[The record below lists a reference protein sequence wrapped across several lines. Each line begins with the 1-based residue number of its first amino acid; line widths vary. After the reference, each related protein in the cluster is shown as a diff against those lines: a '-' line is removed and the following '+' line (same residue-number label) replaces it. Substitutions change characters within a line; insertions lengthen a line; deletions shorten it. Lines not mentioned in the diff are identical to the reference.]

1 MFTFFYPCSVRHI
14 LHDLI
19 TKNINY
25 KIQIMHVC
33 SVLYFAVTNVLTYT
47 LRLLAN
53 FDETVMY
60 TSNIFY
66 VNVVMSKFDLLLIHF
81 MSWVK
86 VSFTLIIHMLYPQQ
100 YCLRETDF
108 ASISNISAKIH
119 HQVSVHTAITFLPM
133 QYLLNLQTTA
143 CP

>member
-1 MFTFFYPCSVRHI
+1 MYCKGHFTEGPTDV
-14 LHDLI
+14 LI
-19 TKNINY
+19 
-25 KIQIMHVC
+25 
-33 SVLYFAVTNVLTYT
+33 YT
-47 LRLLAN
+47 LRPLAN

-66 VNVVMSKFDLLLIHF
+66 VNVVMSRFDLLLIHF

-86 VSFTLIIHMLYPQQ
+86 VSYTLIIHMLYPQQ
-100 YCLRETDF
+100 YCLHEADF
-108 ASISNISAKIH
+108 ASISNISGNIH
-119 HQVSVHTAITFLPM
+119 HQVSVHTPVTFLPM